1 MKVIPIGKICSL
13 VQEGIIVLKDRNAT
27 KEWDCAAPERI
38 ILTDKQRMR
47 RLHSSSQ
54 NPSGIGLLW
63 PFLEVHAD
71 ARACLTE
78 ANTSPFDQSDIDRI
92 GMKGIQR
99 NRHKYK
105 RELRNF
111 ICFRQ
116 LIISRNNV
124 LGGY

>member
-1 MKVIPIGKICSL
+1 
-13 VQEGIIVLKDRNAT
+13 
-27 KEWDCAAPERI
+27 
-38 ILTDKQRMR
+38 MR
-47 RLHSSSQ
+47 RLHSSWRNLSET
-54 NPSGIGLLW
+54 GLLSH
-63 PFLEVHAD
+63 FIEVHAD
-71 ARACLTE
+71 ARVSLTA

-99 NRHKYK
+99 NWHKYK